1 MRRPLAS
8 TRRLPLLALAVLA
21 LLLAACATPTH
32 EQARTLAREGRGI
45 EALALID
52 RRLRESPADAALLR
66 TERTRLAQTLVLQ
79 TLAQAERSRSAGRV
93 AETRALVQQARA
105 LVPDHPRVAELER
118 ELLRGERADADVAAV
133 REALAAASRQA
144 AGQGEPAAEALRES
158 ARRTA
163 RERLAA
169 VLREQP
175 QHGAARVLMNQLM
188 AAAAAAEAVPAPLAG
203 ALARPVSLEFREAPL
218 RQVFEALARTHG
230 LNFVFD
236 KDVRADNRV
245 TLALRDMPLSE
256 ALRVLLVTQQLER
269 KWLNERTL
277 LVYPATAA
285 KQREHAELV
294 TRTLYITN
302 GDAKA
307 LAAMVRTMAKTQD
320 VHVDE
325 RINALVV
332 RDTPAVVRLVE
343 DLVAGLDLAEPEV
356 LIDVEVLEVS
366 SSRLSEIGLQWPQEL
381 SIGEYNQFGQA
392 RDTLRIT
399 RGMEPLLQL
408 RAANP
413 LLLATLR
420 ATDGDTQTLANPTIR
435 ARNREKAQVH
445 VGEKLPVFTTTS
457 AANVGVSASVSYLDV
472 GIKLDVEPTVQLD
485 DEVTIRVTLEVSN
498 LVRQVGG
505 PAGSV
510 GYELGTRRTSTVLRL
525 ADGETQVLAGLTKH
539 DELRNVNGVPGL
551 ARLPWL
557 GRLFGVDSDQRRKT
571 EVVLLMTPRIV
582 RNLPLPDSALTL
594 RPGGTALNPGAEPL
608 RVASAGQATLA
619 AGRGPA
625 RPGAPVAGA
634 RLAGEVALAPQT
646 ETPPRLLVD
655 VSDAVAPGQ
664 TATVTLRNPGPHRI
678 SGELQL
684 DPALLANAAAGAVE
698 GQRAWPFDL
707 PAGAS
712 AVWVLRALPAATGV
726 GADLSFGSL
735 TAIDSAGLP
744 AAVAPLVEGRLR
756 IEVRDA
762 PR

>member
-1 MRRPLAS
+1 MSRGARVAALV
-8 TRRLPLLALAVLA
+8 LAVLA
-21 LLLAACATPTH
+21 TGCATAPH
-32 EQARTLAREGRGI
+32 EQARTLARDGRSL

-52 RRLRESPADAALLR
+52 EALRRQPDDAALLR
-66 TERTRLAQTLVLQ
+66 AERTRLAQTLVLQ
-79 TLAQAERSRSAGRV
+79 VLAQAERARAAGRQSE
-93 AETRALVQQARA
+93 ARALVQQAAA
-105 LVPDHPRVAELER
+105 LVPEHPRVAELER
-118 ELLRGERADADVAAV
+118 ELARADAAELELRAV
-133 REALAAASRQA
+133 REALAQATREA
-144 AGQGEPAAEALRES
+144 AGRPEPGADTLRDA
-158 ARRTA
+158 ARRQA

-175 QHGAARVLMNQLM
+175 QHGGARALLNQLL
-188 AAAAAAEAVPAPLAG
+188 AQPAAAEAAGPQAG
-203 ALARPVSLEFREAPL
+203 ALARPVTLEFREAPL
-218 RQVFEALARTHG
+218 RQVFEALSRTHG

-236 KDVRADNRV
+236 RDVRADHRV
-245 TLALRDMPLSE
+245 TLALRELPLAE

-277 LVYPATAA
+277 LVYPATVA

-294 TRTLYITN
+294 TRTLYLTN

-307 LAAMVRTMAKTQD
+307 IAGMVRTMAKTQD

-332 RDTPAVVRLVE
+332 RDTPATVRLVE

-356 LIDVEVLEVS
+356 QIDVEVLEIS
-366 SSRLSEIGLQWPQEL
+366 SSRLTEIGLQWPQEL
-381 SIGEYNQFGQA
+381 AVGEYNVFGQG
-392 RDTLRIT
+392 RDSIRIT

-413 LLLATLR
+413 LLLASLR
-420 ATDGDTQTLANPTIR
+420 ASDGDTQTLANPTIR
-435 ARNREKAQVH
+435 ARSREKAQVH

-510 GYELGTRRTSTVLRL
+510 GYELGTRRTSTTLRL
-525 ADGETQVLAGLTKH
+525 ANGETQVLAGLTKH
-539 DELRNVNGVPGL
+539 DELRNLSGVPGL

-557 GRLFGVDSDQRRKT
+557 GRLFGVDSDQRKKT

-582 RNLPLPDSALTL
+582 RNLPLPEAALSL

-608 RVASAGQATLA
+608 RLTEAGQATLP
-619 AGRGPA
+619 AGRGGPRPA
-625 RPGAPVAGA
+625 AGAPGSTRSGAAADAAGA
-634 RLAGEVALAPQT
+634 AE
-646 ETPPRLLVD
+646 PPRLQLE
-655 VSDAVAPGQ
+655 VSETAGVGQ
-664 TATVTLRNPGPHRI
+664 TATVTLRNPGPYRI
-678 SGELQL
+678 AGELL
-684 DPALLANAAAGAVE
+684 FDPSQLANAAAGSAE
-698 GQRAWPFDL
+698 GQRGIAFDL
-707 PAGAS
+707 APGASQAWVMRVLPGAAGA
-712 AVWVLRALPAATGV
+712 
-726 GADLSFGSL
+726 GAEL
-735 TAIDSAGLP
+735 TLGGLAAIDTAGLP
-744 AAVAPLVEGRLR
+744 TATPPLVEGRGR

>member
-1 MRRPLAS
+1 MNRMSSPPHGQA
-8 TRRLPLLALAVLA
+8 ALAAVIVTA
-21 LLLAACATPTH
+21 LLAAACTTPP
-32 EQARTLAREGRGI
+32 QDKARALAREGRNL

-52 RRLRESPADAALLR
+52 QALRAAPSDGTLLR

-79 TLAQAERSRSAGRV
+79 TLGQAERARAAGRLP
-93 AETRALVQQARA
+93 ETRALVQQARA
-105 LVPDHPRVAELER
+105 LVPEHPRVAELELELARTDRADAELRAVR
-118 ELLRGERADADVAAV
+118 ELLARTAHDTAGRQDAMAETARDAAR
-133 REALAAASRQA
+133 REARD
-144 AGQGEPAAEALRES
+144 
-158 ARRTA
+158 
-163 RERLAA
+163 RLAA

-175 QHGAARVLMNQLM
+175 QHAGARALMNQML
-188 AAAAAAEAVPAPLAG
+188 AAPAAAELSAPVTG
-203 ALARPVSLEFREAPL
+203 AMARPVSLEFREAPL
-218 RQVFEALARTHG
+218 RQVFEALTRTHG

-236 KDVRADNRV
+236 RDVRADNRV
-245 TLALRDMPLSE
+245 TLALRELPLAE

-277 LVYPATAA
+277 LVYPATVA

-294 TRTLYITN
+294 TRTLYLTN

-307 LAAMVRTMAKTQD
+307 IAAMVRTMAKTQD

-332 RDTPAVVRLVE
+332 RDTPATVRLVE
-343 DLVAGLDLAEPEV
+343 DLVTGLDLPEPEV
-356 LIDVEVLEVS
+356 QIDVEVLEIS

-381 SIGEYNQFGQA
+381 RLGEYNAFGQG
-392 RDTLRIT
+392 RDTLRVT
-399 RGMEPLLQL
+399 RGMDDLLQL

-413 LLLATLR
+413 LLLASLR
-420 ATDGDTQTLANPTIR
+420 ARDGDTQTLANPTIR

-510 GYELGTRRTSTVLRL
+510 GYELGTRRTSTTLRL

-539 DELRNVNGVPGL
+539 DELRNTDGVPGL

-557 GRLFGVDSDQRRKT
+557 GRLFGIDSDQRKKT

-582 RNLPLPDSALTL
+582 RNLPLPEAALSL

-608 RVASAGQATLA
+608 RMAASARASVSASLGGSRA
-619 AGRGPA
+619 AAAQGDGPRRA
-625 RPGAPVAGA
+625 ADASVNAP
-634 RLAGEVALAPQT
+634 PQ
-646 ETPPRLLVD
+646 LQLD
-655 VSDAVAPGQ
+655 VSEQAAPGQ
-664 TATVTLRNPGPHRI
+664 TVTVSLRNPGPYRI
-678 SGELQL
+678 GGELL
-684 DPALLANAAAGAVE
+684 FDPALLAPAAAGAAE
-698 GQRAWPFDL
+698 GQRALAFDL
-707 PAGAS
+707 AAGAS
-712 AVWVLRALPAATGV
+712 VAWVLRVLPAAAGV
-726 GADLSFGSL
+726 GAALTWGGL
-735 TAIDSAGLP
+735 TALDPAGLP
-744 AAVAPLVEGRLR
+744 AAAAPVVEGRSR

>member
-1 MRRPLAS
+1 MRPVARLAS
-8 TRRLPLLALAVLA
+8 LLLAAA
-21 LLLAACATPTH
+21 LAACATPPQ
-32 EQARTLAREGRGI
+32 EQARALAREGRSI

-52 RRLRESPADAALLR
+52 RHLREQPADAELLR
-66 TERTRLAQTLVLQ
+66 AERTRLAQTLVLQ
-79 TLAQAERSRSAGRV
+79 TLAQAERARAAGRE

-118 ELLRGERADADVAAV
+118 ELARADRADAELRAV
-133 REALAAASRQA
+133 REALARALREAAERP
-144 AGQGEPAAEALRES
+144 EPAAEAAREA
-158 ARRTA
+158 ARRQA

-175 QHGAARVLMNQLM
+175 QHPAARALLNQLL
-188 AAAAAAEAVPAPLAG
+188 AQPAAAEAAVPLAG

-218 RQVFEALARTHG
+218 RQVFEALSRTHG

-236 KDVRADNRV
+236 RDVRADNRV
-245 TLALRDMPLSE
+245 TLALRELPLAE
-256 ALRVLLVTQQLER
+256 ALRVLLVTQQLDR

-277 LVYPATAA
+277 LVYPATVA

-294 TRTLYITN
+294 TRTLYLTN

-307 LAAMVRTMAKTQD
+307 IAAMVRTMAKTQD

-332 RDTPAVVRLVE
+332 RDTPGTVRLVE
-343 DLVAGLDLAEPEV
+343 DLVAGLDLPEPEV
-356 LIDVEVLEVS
+356 QIDVEVLEIS
-366 SSRLSEIGLQWPQEL
+366 SSRLTEIGLLWPQEL
-381 SIGEYNQFGQA
+381 AVGEYDAFGRG

-399 RGMEPLLQL
+399 RGVDDLLQL

-413 LLLATLR
+413 LLLASLR
-420 ATDGDTQTLANPTIR
+420 ANDGDTQTLANPTIR

-445 VGEKLPVFTTTS
+445 VGERLPVFTTTS

-510 GYELGTRRTSTVLRL
+510 GYELGTRRTSTTLRL

-539 DELRNVNGVPGL
+539 DELRNVDGVPGL

-557 GRLFGVDSDQRRKT
+557 GRLFGIDSDSRKKT

-582 RNLPLPDSALTL
+582 RNLPLPEAALSL

-608 RVASAGQATLA
+608 RLAGSASATMA
-619 AGRGPA
+619 AARGAA
-625 RPGAPVAGA
+625 RPAGA
-634 RLAGEVALAPQT
+634 GAEAAARDAAEAAA
-646 ETPPRLLVD
+646 PRLILE
-655 VSDAVAPGQ
+655 VSEQAAPGQ
-664 TATVTLRNPGPHRI
+664 TATVSLRNPGPYLIR
-678 SGELQL
+678 GELQF
-684 DPALLANAAAGAVE
+684 DPAQLANAAAGTPE
-698 GQRAWPFDL
+698 GQRAIAFEL
-707 PAGAS
+707 AAGAS
-712 AVWVLRALPAATGV
+712 MAWVMRVLPGAA
-726 GADLSFGSL
+726 GAGAELTLGGL
-735 TAIDSAGLP
+735 TAVDAAGLP
-744 AAVAPLVEGRLR
+744 AATPPLVEGRSR

-762 PR
+762 TR

>member
-1 MRRPLAS
+1 MS
-8 TRRLPLLALAVLA
+8 TPGFIRRLQALVVVLMVVFVT
-21 LLLAACATPTH
+21 ACTTTPQ
-32 EQARTLAREGRGI
+32 ERARTLAREGRNL

-52 RRLRESPADAALLR
+52 QALRAAPADEAMLR
-66 TERTRLAQTLVLQ
+66 VERTRLAQTLVLQ
-79 TLAQAERSRSAGRV
+79 ILAQAERSRVAGRL
-93 AETRALVQQARA
+93 AETRSLAQQARA

-118 ELLRGERADADVAAV
+118 ELARADRADAELRAV
-133 REALAAASRQA
+133 REALSQ
-144 AGQGEPAAEALRES
+144 ALREAAGRPEPAGEAAREA
-158 ARRTA
+158 ARRQA

-175 QHGAARVLMNQLM
+175 QYTAARALMNQLL
-188 AAAAAAEAVPAPLAG
+188 AAPAVAEDAAPLAG
-203 ALARPVSLEFREAPL
+203 ALARPVTLEFREAPL
-218 RQVFEALARTHG
+218 RQVFEALSRTHG
-230 LNFVFD
+230 LNFIFD
-236 KDVRADNRV
+236 RDVRADNRV
-245 TLALRDMPLSE
+245 TLALRELPLAE

-277 LVYPATAA
+277 LVYPATTA

-294 TRTLYITN
+294 TRTLYLTN

-307 LAAMVRTMAKTQD
+307 IAAMVRTMTKTQD

-332 RDTPAVVRLVE
+332 RDTPGTVRLVE
-343 DLVAGLDLAEPEV
+343 DLVAGLDLPEPEV
-356 LIDVEVLEVS
+356 QIDVEVLEIS

-381 SIGEYNQFGQA
+381 AIGEYNAFGQG
-392 RDTLRIT
+392 RDTIRIT

-413 LLLATLR
+413 LLVASLR
-420 ATDGDTQTLANPTIR
+420 ASDGDTQTLANPTIR

-510 GYELGTRRTSTVLRL
+510 GYELGTRRTSTTLRL

-539 DELRNVNGVPGL
+539 DELRNINGVPGL
-551 ARLPWL
+551 VRVPWL
-557 GRLFGVDSDQRRKT
+557 GRLFGVDSDQRKKT

-582 RNLPLPDSALTL
+582 RNLPLPEAALSL

-608 RVASAGQATLA
+608 RLAGAARATLA
-619 AGRGPA
+619 AARGPVGGS
-625 RPGAPVAGA
+625 GAAEA
-634 RLAGEVALAPQT
+634 APRAPAESVDAPT
-646 ETPPRLLVD
+646 PRLVLD
-655 VSDAVAPGQ
+655 VSEQAAPGQ
-664 TATVTLRNPGPHRI
+664 TATVTLRNPGPFRI
-678 SGELQL
+678 TGELL
-684 DPALLANAAAGAVE
+684 FDPNLLSNAAAGAAP
-698 GQRAWPFDL
+698 GQRTLTFDL
-707 PAGAS
+707 AAGTSS
-712 AVWVLRALPAATGV
+712 AWVLRVLPGAAGS
-726 GADLSFGSL
+726 GAEVTLGGL
-735 TAIDSAGLP
+735 AAIDAAGLP
-744 AAVAPLVEGRLR
+744 ATTTPLVEGRGR

>member
-1 MRRPLAS
+1 MTAH
-8 TRRLPLLALAVLA
+8 RLLGLA
-21 LLLAACATPTH
+21 LLLALLAGCATPAH
-32 EQARTLAREGRGI
+32 ERARALVREGRGI

-52 RRLRESPADAALLR
+52 RALREGPSDDALLR
-66 TERTRLAQTLVLQ
+66 AERTRLAQTLVLQ
-79 TLAQAERSRSAGRV
+79 TLAQAERARAAGRST
-93 AETRALVQQARA
+93 ETRLLVQQARA

-118 ELLRGERADADVAAV
+118 DLQRGERADAEVAAV
-133 REALAAASRQA
+133 REALALAARTAPERSEAATEAGRRQ
-144 AGQGEPAAEALRES
+144 
-158 ARRTA
+158 A

-175 QHGAARVLMNQLM
+175 QHAGARALLNQLL
-188 AAAAAAEAVPAPLAG
+188 AATSAAEATAAPG
-203 ALARPVSLEFREAPL
+203 AASAMARPVSLEFREAPL

-236 KDVRADNRV
+236 RDVRTDHRV
-245 TLALRDMPLSE
+245 TLALRDMPLAE

-277 LVYPATAA
+277 LVYPATVA

-294 TRTLYITN
+294 TRTLYLTN
-302 GDAKA
+302 GDVKA
-307 LAAMVRTMAKTQD
+307 IAAMVRTMAKTQD

-332 RDTPAVVRLVE
+332 RDTPGVVRLVE
-343 DLVAGLDLAEPEV
+343 DLVAGLDLPEPEV

-366 SSRLSEIGLQWPQEL
+366 SSRLTEIGLQWPREL
-381 SIGEYNQFGQA
+381 AVGEYNQFGQA

-420 ATDGDTQTLANPTIR
+420 GSDGDTQTLANPTIR

-510 GYELGTRRTSTVLRL
+510 GYELGTRRTSTTLRL

-539 DELRNVNGVPGL
+539 DELRNVDGVPGL

-557 GRLFGVDSDQRRKT
+557 GRLFGVDSDSRKKT

-582 RNLPLPDSALTL
+582 RNLPLPEAALSQ

-608 RVASAGQATLA
+608 RMAGPGQATLA
-619 AGRGPA
+619 AARGAA
-625 RPGAPVAGA
+625 RPAAAGGRPA
-634 RLAGEVALAPQT
+634 ADAAAAEPA
-646 ETPPRLLVD
+646 PRLVLE
-655 VSDAVAPGQ
+655 VSERGTPGQ
-664 TATVTLRNPGPHRI
+664 TVTVSLRNPGPQRI
-678 SGELQL
+678 SGELL
-684 DPALLANAAAGAVE
+684 IDPTLLANVAAGAAE
-698 GQRAWPFDL
+698 GQRGWPFDL
-707 PAGAS
+707 PAGGS
-712 AVWVLRALPAATGV
+712 AAWVLRVLPAAAGV
-726 GADLSFGSL
+726 GAEVSL
-735 TAIDSAGLP
+735 GGLQAVDAAGLP
-744 AAVAPLVEGRLR
+744 AAVAPVVEGRGR